1 VNTVLGPPSDIERAT
16 VNEDRDHNRVR
27 WEGSSLGMSLTTET
41 TPQEQHWWTELLQ
54 TMPEPIQ
61 CILQNTQVTCP
72 KEELID
78 KIMQGSLS
86 MVSDGSYHPDYIKGT
101 AAFRIE
107 DMNRKIILQGVCQT
121 PGAPEDINAYRS
133 EIMGLFALLVS
144 IEWVCKNEEVNGG
157 TITVACDNIR
167 GLERCFS
174 ADQRPTCR
182 SRHYDILQQVYDAR
196 QRIPIVFY
204 AKHIKGHQTDDQRK
218 GCQIAEMNHEM
229 DLLAKAY
236 LAHCLQFPQAV
247 NQDFA
252 GNCWS
257 VWLDSKKVVKEI
269 DKQVIDHIHGRDLKR
284 LWIKKGRLT
293 CEDIENIDW
302 DAIRYGVK
310 DRTHADSIF
319 MTKLDSKFL
328 PVGTKLLQRREWEK
342 DTCRICEKESEDI
355 QHIFSCEHEDSNK
368 IREEACTHLIVWFQ
382 SQQTD
387 PNI

>member
-1 VNTVLGPPSDIERAT
+1 
-16 VNEDRDHNRVR
+16 
-27 WEGSSLGMSLTTET
+27 M
-41 TPQEQHWWTELLQ
+41 
-54 TMPEPIQ
+54 
-61 CILQNTQVTCP
+61 
-72 KEELID
+72 ID
-78 KIMQGSLS
+78 KIAQGSLS

-101 AAFRIE
+101 DAFLIE
-107 DMNRKIILQGVCQT
+107 DLNRKIILQGVCQT

-236 LAHCLQFPQAV
+236 LTHCLQFPQAV

-387 PNI
+387 PNIERCIIHWLIHRGKKTFSECIPDGSTDLIRKAAIQQDNIGGNSFRCGKISKIWNTAQESYIYQ